1 MPTYEYRCPDGH
13 DFEKFVRK
21 ISLASSELP
30 CPVCGKIA
38 DRRISAGGGLVFKG
52 SGFYITD
59 YGKDGKKD
67 LRANAAAAS
76 SKDKDASARK
86 GESGSSGDS
95 ASKGESGSSSGGGTK
110 SDSSKGDGS
119 AGGGQKSETPKRESS
134 RPDTSKSESSK
145 SDAAKSDRQ
154 ATAPSTPKNTGS
166 DK

>member
-13 DFEKFVRK
+13 DFEKFVQK

-38 DRRISAGGGLVFKG
+38 QRRISAGAGLVFKG

-67 LRANAAAAS
+67 LRANAASAS
-76 SKDKDASARK
+76 SIADKPSAGGK
-86 GESGSSGDS
+86 AEGGSSGDHGSKTDGGASGDRASKSENGSSS
-95 ASKGESGSSSGGGTK
+95 ASGGKSDSAKSESPKAESAKPSPKPSGPAAPKSGSS
-110 SDSSKGDGS
+110 
-119 AGGGQKSETPKRESS
+119 
-134 RPDTSKSESSK
+134 
-145 SDAAKSDRQ
+145 
-154 ATAPSTPKNTGS
+154 

>member
-13 DFEKFVRK
+13 DFEKFVQK

-30 CPVCGKIA
+30 CPVCGKMA

-76 SKDKDASARK
+76 SSDKHPPAAK
-86 GESGSSGDS
+86 GEGSSSGDS
-95 ASKGESGSSSGGGTK
+95 ASKSESGSSSGG
-110 SDSSKGDGS
+110 S
-119 AGGGQKSETPKRESS
+119 AK
-134 RPDTSKSESSK
+134 DESSK
-145 SDAAKSDRQ
+145 SDAAKRESSKSDAPKSDAPKSERPKSDKP
-154 ATAPSTPKNTGS
+154 ATAPSAPKSPGP